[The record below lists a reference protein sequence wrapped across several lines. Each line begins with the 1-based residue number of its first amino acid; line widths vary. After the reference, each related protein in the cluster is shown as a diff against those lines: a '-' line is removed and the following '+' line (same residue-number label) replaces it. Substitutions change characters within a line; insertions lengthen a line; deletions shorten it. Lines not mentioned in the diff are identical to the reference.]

1 MFAQYPSHP
10 RRVSTGTH
18 RADQRVDGAELV
30 DQLLGEP
37 AIGVDVIGI
46 LILIGAPR
54 IRFGGK

>member
-10 RRVSTGTH
+10 RRVSTGAH